1 MRYWLLAL
9 FFMFVGCGEP
19 DRAGESTAATST
31 EASKLV
37 VYTVNYPLQY
47 FAERIGGDHVDVVF
61 PAPADGDPAFWSPD
75 IAAVAAFQGADLIL
89 LNGANYAK
97 WVDKVTLPTSKMI
110 STSESFRDD
119 YIIVEGVVTHSH
131 GPGGEHSHGEA
142 AFTTWL
148 DPALAIAQAGAVHEA
163 MTSARPERAAAF
175 QQGLDALEADLNALN
190 ESLRG
195 LVEGK
200 NETPLLG
207 SHPVYQ
213 YLARAYELDL
223 VSVHFELDEV
233 PEPEGWRELQHLLE
247 DHPARWMLWEGDP
260 LAETADKLRELGVES
275 VVFDPCGNRP
285 AAGDYLSIMQ
295 SNVANMERIFENP

>member
-9 FFMFVGCGEP
+9 CFLYVGCGEP
-19 DRAGESTAATST
+19 DRAGESTPATST

-37 VYTVNYPLQY
+37 VYTVNYPLLY
-47 FAERIGGDHVDVVF
+47 FAERIGGGDVEVVL

-75 IAAVAAFQGADLIL
+75 VEAVAAFQGADLIL

-97 WVDKVTLPTSKMI
+97 WVDKVTLPTSKLVN
-110 STSESFRDD
+110 TSESFRDD
-119 YIIVEGVVTHSH
+119 IIIVEGAMTHSH

-148 DPALAIAQAGAVHEA
+148 DPALAVAQARGIREA
-163 MTSARPERAAAF
+163 MASAQPDQDARF
-175 QQGLDALEADLNALN
+175 QRGLDSLEADLNALN
-190 ESLRG
+190 ESFRG

-200 NETPLLG
+200 NQMPLVG

-223 VSVHFELDEV
+223 ESVHFEPGELPDE
-233 PEPEGWRELQHLLE
+233 EGWRALQELLAE
-247 DHPARWMLWEGDP
+247 HPARWMLWESEP
-260 LAETADKLRELGVES
+260 LTETAQKLQELGVES

-285 AAGDYLSIMQ
+285 AAGDYLSVMQ
-295 SNVANMERIFENP
+295 SNLTNLEKVFATQ